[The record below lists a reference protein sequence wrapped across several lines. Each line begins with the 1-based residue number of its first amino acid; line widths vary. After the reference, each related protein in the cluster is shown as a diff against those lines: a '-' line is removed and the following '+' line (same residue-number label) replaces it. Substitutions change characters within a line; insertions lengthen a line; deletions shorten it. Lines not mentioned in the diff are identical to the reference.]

1 MTIQEMIQE
10 ARTLSVEE
18 RKQLIKALVDIV
30 NEPEAAPPKKRNIM
44 EFAGIAAHLADDEDP
59 QDYVRRLRSEWDDR
73 DADR

>member
-30 NEPEAAPPKKRNIM
+30 NEPEAAPRKKRNIM
-44 EFAGIAAHLADDEDP
+44 EFVGLGAEIWEGIDAQE
-59 QDYVRRLRSEWDDR
+59 YVNQLRSEWDHR
-73 DADR
+73 P

>member
-30 NEPEAAPPKKRNIM
+30 NEPKAEAPKKRNIM
-44 EFAGIAAHLADDEDP
+44 EFVGIAAHLADAEDP
-59 QDYVRRLRSEWDDR
+59 QVYVKRLRDEWGDR
-73 DADR
+73 